1 MPGSAMAAPR
11 PLCVAGSRGFGRRV
25 PLSCTAVQY
34 PRTGGVAGGRS
45 ARIAAGCLRRIL
57 SGAVAFRGFCWLQFR
72 IPLKRAGCIIEGSS
86 LFGVFP
92 VSLLPLVALMA
103 RESAQLDAFQIRQF
117 WPDRMFTVGEN
128 LAPKCEI
135 ANTLRQFVMNAAA
148 WGKGAVLLSVQALR
162 QQCIKASGWTCKC
175 RRWAV
180 IAP

>member
-1 MPGSAMAAPR
+1 MAAPR

-103 RESAQLDAFQIRQF
+103 RESAQLDAFQIRLF
-117 WPDRMFTVGEN
+117 RPDRMFTVGEN

-135 ANTLRQFVMNAAA
+135 ANTLRQFVMHAGACDKRPASRPAAA
-148 WGKGAVLLSVQALR
+148 LPMQR
-162 QQCIKASGWTCKC
+162 IKASGWTCKC
-175 RRWAV
+175 RHWEV